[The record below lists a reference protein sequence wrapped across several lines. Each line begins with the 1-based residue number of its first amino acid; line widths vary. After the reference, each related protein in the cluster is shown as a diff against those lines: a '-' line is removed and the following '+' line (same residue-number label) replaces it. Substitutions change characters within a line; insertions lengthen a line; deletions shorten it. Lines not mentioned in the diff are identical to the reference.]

1 MKTSYLCLRLID
13 SRAVRVLFSRS
24 FLGDWVLSVHFG
36 RGAGYIGGTSLWIAN
51 AANSQFFGP
60 RKSVRMYQRRF
71 SFGATR
77 NANRV
82 PWCRG

>member
-1 MKTSYLCLRLID
+1 MQNKTIRLID
-13 SRAVRVLFSRS
+13 SRAQRVIFSRS
-24 FLGDWVLSVHFG
+24 FLGDWTLTAHFG
-36 RGAGYIGGTSLWIAN
+36 RGAGYLGGASLWLAN

-77 NANRV
+77 NANRL
-82 PWCRG
+82 PWVRG